1 MKIVAA
7 AEFLLEGLYSHKKLS
22 RNEERGFTAQDRARN
37 MAERSQERRDES
49 REYEQWQQRR
59 SSKQRSGFN

>member
-1 MKIVAA
+1 
-7 AEFLLEGLYSHKKLS
+7 
-22 RNEERGFTAQDRARN
+22 
-37 MAERSQERRDES
+37 MAERTPERRDES